1 MARTKKALNLELRP
15 KKWLEFESLVL
26 NFEFRVYKWPDLR
39 NFLVNFWA

>member
-15 KKWLEFESLVL
+15 KEWLEFESLGL

-39 NFLVNFWA
+39 NF